1 MSLLDDKLETF
12 VAVCETKNFT
22 KAGEVLGLTQP
33 AVSHHIKKLEE
44 ELNAPLFLRKKGEL
58 VLSEE
63 GEIALLYAKRIR
75 AICEKMQDKI
85 KNAKT
90 NIYKIRIGITH
101 TQESGLMIEAL
112 SRIAL
117 NDDNLTI
124 TFITDTIKNLYAMLE
139 NFEIDMAIIEEKPTN
154 PDFRFTI
161 IDTDMLVCI
170 VSPQNPVS
178 QKASISLQELKKQ
191 HLILRI
197 SRNIMYSIDFSNTA
211 LIDQATAK
219 AGSLPRLFS
228 RLKDQIDTPARSDP
242 LQFQCKSDQ
251 YRAMT
256 IMPAKMSGAAVL
268 TDDRIIICPKCN
280 GIRCILPLIIRVKP
294 RAAVHDLK
302 AGVTAKKVHKQLF
315 RFHFFHRRL
324 RNIVKRSPEFFDP
337 INICNHD
344 ACRRSSLFIITQPA
358 LTDPIPQWTSSL
370 QNGRPHAF
378 LIFAIALSQYLSV
391 P

>member
-22 KAGEVLGLTQP
+22 KAGEILGLTQP

-117 NDDNLTI
+117 KDDNITI

-191 HLILRI
+191 HLILRLP
-197 SRNIMYSIDFSNTA
+197 SSSTREKFNSALESIDESMDNFDVIIEVDS
-211 LIDQATAK
+211 IATIRNLVK
-219 AGSLPRLFS
+219 
-228 RLKDQIDTPARSDP
+228 KDDGVS
-242 LQFQCKSDQ
+242 
-251 YRAMT
+251 
-256 IMPAKMSGAAVL
+256 
-268 TDDRIIICPKCN
+268 IISK
-280 GIRCILPLIIRVKP
+280 G
-294 RAAVHDLK
+294 
-302 AGVTAKKVHKQLF
+302 T
-315 RFHFFHRRL
+315 
-324 RNIVKRSPEFFDP
+324 
-337 INICNHD
+337 
-344 ACRRSSLFIITQPA
+344 
-358 LTDPIPQWTSSL
+358 
-370 QNGRPHAF
+370 
-378 LIFAIALSQYLSV
+378 
-391 P
+391 